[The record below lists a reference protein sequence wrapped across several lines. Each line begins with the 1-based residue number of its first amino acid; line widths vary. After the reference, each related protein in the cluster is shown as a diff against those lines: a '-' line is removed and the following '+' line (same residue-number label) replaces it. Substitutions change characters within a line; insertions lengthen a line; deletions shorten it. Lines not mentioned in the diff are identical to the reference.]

1 MFPAE
6 RWRRDAYG
14 HSHCAHASDRTL
26 PTPVQQSIL
35 RIYRAAEISIHLGRN
50 NMKSLLVA
58 VLMATFALA
67 GCNTVQGVGKDVE
80 RGGERLQDAADR
92 RK

>member
-1 MFPAE
+1 
-6 RWRRDAYG
+6 
-14 HSHCAHASDRTL
+14 
-26 PTPVQQSIL
+26 
-35 RIYRAAEISIHLGRN
+35 
-50 NMKSLLVA
+50 MKSLLVA